1 MAYLNEGKAMQQ
13 ENEWLFKGERIK
25 TVAEEM
31 GKLSHYFTALSME
44 EGMREKMTFK
54 NIAYSFM
61 LPFSYKWIWQCP
73 TEVETL
79 Q

>member
-1 MAYLNEGKAMQQ
+1 MKARQCNRK
-13 ENEWLFKGERIK
+13 NEWLFKGERIK
-25 TVAEEM
+25 IVAEEM

-54 NIAYSFM
+54 NVAYSFM
-61 LPFSYKWIWQCP
+61 LLFSYKWIWQCL